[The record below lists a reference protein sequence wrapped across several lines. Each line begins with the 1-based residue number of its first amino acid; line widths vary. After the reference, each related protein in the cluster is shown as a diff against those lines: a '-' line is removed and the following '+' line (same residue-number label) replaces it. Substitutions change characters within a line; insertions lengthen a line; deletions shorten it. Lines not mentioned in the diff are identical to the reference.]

1 MASPTI
7 SEILRSDL
15 HKLHAPSSASITNIQ
30 QLSSYN
36 WIEAPSGKPTIAI
49 PGCPSLWTSPIG
61 SKRLPKDHGRV
72 YIAQNAYRHSQSPL
86 EPLFRALY
94 FSNPSYDIRQI
105 DIVTDRNNI
114 RKLLSYVKGGVR
126 LEAFTFKVEMVEKT
140 AIFCREETRTYED
153 IGPHDFRG
161 YGHEFEKAYTKNE
174 IEESTGHHRVIS
186 YRFGNLN
193 IIVRH
198 ETDGIFESL
207 SVSPSKSVTTMP
219 AGSVLHIKN
228 EGHLVPLESTLEIK
242 TRVFHKPLNFN
253 DIAPQ
258 LWVSQTPQLV
268 RAYHNKGTFSEARV
282 ENVATHVKKWE
293 EDNQKDLVKMAALFE
308 KVVSLVRESGGIAM
322 VRYDV
327 IRNSLVVQMCGDE
340 TKMLPEDLY
349 SKWKDDKKSKDS
361 GTEGTET

>member
-1 MASPTI
+1 M
-7 SEILRSDL
+7 
-15 HKLHAPSSASITNIQ
+15 KQ

-36 WIEAPSGKPTIAI
+36 WIEAPAGKPTIVI
-49 PGCPSLWTSPIG
+49 PGCPSLWTPPIG
-61 SKRLPKDHGRV
+61 SKRLPKDQGRV
-72 YIAQNAYRHSQSPL
+72 YIAQNAYRHPTSPL

-94 FSNPSYDIRQI
+94 FSDPSYDIRQI

-114 RKLLSYVKGGVR
+114 RKLLSYVKSGVE
-126 LEAFTFKVEMVEKT
+126 LEAFTFKIEMVENT

-193 IIVRH
+193 IMVRH
-198 ETDGIFESL
+198 ETDGYTKPDKLESQEQVNDGLSSIFESL
-207 SVSPSKSVTTMP
+207 SVSPSKSVTTMLT
-219 AGSVLHIKN
+219 GSELRIKN

-242 TRVFHKPLNFN
+242 TRVSHKPLNFN

-268 RAYHNKGTFSEARV
+268 RAYHNRGTFSEARV
-282 ENVATHVKKWE
+282 ENVASQVKKWE
-293 EDNQKDLVKMAALFE
+293 EDNQKDLMKLAALLE
-308 KVVSLVRESGGIAM
+308 KISGLVRGSGGIAT
-322 VRYDV
+322 VKYDV
-327 IRNSLVVQMCGDE
+327 IRDSLVVQKCGDE
-340 TKMLPEDLY
+340 TKMLPDDLY
-349 SKWKDDKKSKDS
+349 SKWEDD
-361 GTEGTET
+361 